1 MPDFTKLLSHKF
13 KNSKIFCKKLLDETG
28 VAVLPGSDFGFSHE
42 KLIFRLSYVDFD
54 GSKFLEAKDDE
65 IIEANLCKFAP
76 KIVEGIQHIINF
88 TKKYK

>member
-1 MPDFTKLLSHKF
+1 MHNF
-13 KNSKIFCKKLLDETG
+13 
-28 VAVLPGSDFGFSHE
+28 DFGHTLCKILISHE

-76 KIVEGIQHIINF
+76 KIVEGIQQIINF